1 MNKIFD
7 CITAS
12 SIPIANNDQTF
23 LSHDQNPICPSTEN
37 ITREESE
44 TIGFSH
50 LANNA
55 LRKKG
60 EKDG

>member
-12 SIPIANNDQTF
+12 SIPKANNDQTF

-37 ITREESE
+37 IIREELE
-44 TIGFSH
+44 TIAFSH
-50 LANNA
+50 LANKA

>member
-12 SIPIANNDQTF
+12 SIPIANNDQKF

-37 ITREESE
+37 IREE